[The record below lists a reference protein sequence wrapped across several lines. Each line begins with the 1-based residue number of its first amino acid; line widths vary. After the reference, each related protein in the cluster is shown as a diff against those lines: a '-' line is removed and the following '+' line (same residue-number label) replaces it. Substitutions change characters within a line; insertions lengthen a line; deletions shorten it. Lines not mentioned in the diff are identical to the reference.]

1 MITLGIDLASQP
13 KETAACRIDWNEDR
27 GEVVDLEADCDD
39 ARLDDLIHHSH
50 ATGIDA
56 PLGWPSAFI
65 GAMTHWSHRQW
76 DNQRRDEL
84 TLRLTD
90 REVTRLSGLR
100 PLRVAAD
107 RIALPALRAM
117 ALLHRH
123 GVADRSGPPGG
134 SFFEVYP
141 AGSLKQWGLLGRP
154 SYRGKGS
161 AAEARRT
168 ILRRTL
174 QKRFALKI
182 PTIADTSDHLLDAVI
197 ASITTRL
204 AHAGGTL
211 CWTPDQQTQAAT
223 EGWIHLPKA
232 SQ

>member
-13 KETAACRIDWNEDR
+13 KETAACRIRWDE
-27 GEVVDLEADCDD
+27 GGGQVLDLEAGCDD
-39 ARLDDLIHHSH
+39 ARLDALIDQSR

-56 PLGWPSAFI
+56 PLGWPSAFVA
-65 GAMTHWSHRQW
+65 AMNQWNHHHW
-76 DNQRRDEL
+76 DNARRDEL

-90 REVTRLSGLR
+90 CEVTRLSGLR

-123 GVADRSGPPGG
+123 GVTDRSGPPGAT
-134 SFFEVYP
+134 FFEVYP

-154 SYRGKGS
+154 SYRGKGP

-168 ILRRTL
+168 TLRRTL

-182 PTIADTSDHLLDAVI
+182 PTIADPSDHLLDAVI
-197 ASITTRL
+197 AAITTRL
-204 AHAGGTL
+204 AYQG
-211 CWTPDQQTQAAT
+211 QTHLWQPEQRARAAA
-223 EGWIHLPKA
+223 EGWIHLPLA
-232 SQ
+232 G